1 MGSKTHLDKQPV
13 ASAVAEGKQDLLP
26 NLSNPCNP
34 QRRQVESQQQTA
46 AKAMPLTHGTPNS
59 TQFIVRLID
68 VIVDGVVLS
77 GQRPEIFALAS
88 KYGICPGG

>member
-1 MGSKTHLDKQPV
+1 MHIHSFQLLL
-13 ASAVAEGKQDLLP
+13 EGAHTRFQLLCHK
-26 NLSNPCNP
+26 LFMSGEAMF
-34 QRRQVESQQQTA
+34 RLEEILQVEAICCSNF
-46 AKAMPLTHGTPNS
+46 GICR